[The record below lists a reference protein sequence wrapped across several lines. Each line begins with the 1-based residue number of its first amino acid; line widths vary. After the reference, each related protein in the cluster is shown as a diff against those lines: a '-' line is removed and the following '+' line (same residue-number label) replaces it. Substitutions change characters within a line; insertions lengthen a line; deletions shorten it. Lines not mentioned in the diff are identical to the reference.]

1 MLVEYLG
8 GKRNRFLCGDRAV
21 RLDMQRELVIIR
33 AASRQGRSRR
43 PSTARRIANRLAC
56 RIFSSSI
63 SCADAHATHHTACC
77 SMRCRSSSRRFAD
90 SFLLSLRPEMSNS
103 GGRITAAATTGPAR
117 QPRPASSRPA
127 SRASPLTHLCSNS
140 VFIINL
146 FATKLANNPQTAPLH
161 PLRFPKKLYLC
172 KQRLITETEWLKSLF
187 IKPTEFE
194 GFRMEVLDTG
204 VVGRPL
210 RL

>member
-1 MLVEYLG
+1 MEYVQLEG
-8 GKRNRFLCGDRAV
+8 IHIHEDGYAKFI
-21 RLDMQRELVIIR
+21 EL
-33 AASRQGRSRR
+33 
-43 PSTARRIANRLAC
+43 TL
-56 RIFSSSI
+56 
-63 SCADAHATHHTACC
+63 
-77 SMRCRSSSRRFAD
+77 
-90 SFLLSLRPEMSNS
+90 
-103 GGRITAAATTGPAR
+103 
-117 QPRPASSRPA
+117 
-127 SRASPLTHLCSNS
+127 
-140 VFIINL
+140 INL

-210 RL
+210 QL